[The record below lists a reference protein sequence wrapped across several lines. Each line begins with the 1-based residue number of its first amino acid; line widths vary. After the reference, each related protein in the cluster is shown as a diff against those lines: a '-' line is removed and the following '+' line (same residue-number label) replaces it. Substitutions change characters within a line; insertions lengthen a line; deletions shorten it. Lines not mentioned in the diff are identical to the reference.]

1 MPGTIRF
8 MPVPPLLA
16 LGILVA
22 ALPAPAS
29 AQVSGASLHAKAGVT
44 GAVGEVGR
52 NLAGDPSASTETE
65 LDPGYAVGGGLELP
79 VAGSRFAVR
88 GEVMASPDASMVTER
103 FLCAGTSRDPYS
115 DTCRARST
123 GTVLTG
129 VADLVYRTDV
139 GSSGPYAYFALGGG
153 FQRLDFSREPSMEEA
168 GGQEV
173 HSGSCRPGDPVCDRH
188 VDAYAGTR
196 TQAAGRVAAGL
207 GVQLPGVRLFG
218 EVSDV
223 VSVFRERE
231 TGGERLQQIVG
242 LYAGAAFRL

>member
-1 MPGTIRF
+1 MLGVTRAP
-8 MPVPPLLA
+8 PVSSLLA

-22 ALPAPAS
+22 AHPAPAS
-29 AQVSGASLHAKAGVT
+29 AQAPDVRLHAKAGVT

-52 NLAGDPSASTETE
+52 NLTGVPSASTETDVE
-65 LDPGYAVGGGLELP
+65 PGSAVGGGVELSLP
-79 VAGSRFAVR
+79 GTRFAVR
-88 GEVMASPDASMVTER
+88 GEVLASPGASMVTER
-103 FLCAGTSRDPYS
+103 FLCAGTSPDPHP

-139 GSSGPYAYFALGGG
+139 GEGGPYAYFALGGG

-168 GGQEV
+168 GGGEV
-173 HSGSCRPGDPVCDRH
+173 HSGSCRAGDLVCDRH
-188 VDAYAGTR
+188 VGAYAGAR
-196 TQAAGRVAAGL
+196 TQAAGRVSAGL

-218 EVSDV
+218 EISDV

-231 TGGERLQQIVG
+231 TGSERLQQIVG